1 MSDQTHSNQPVNHEI
16 ILHGRT
22 FKVMLTAEQIA
33 NGVARVAREIRD
45 AYHDRNPIFIGVL
58 TGGAIFTADLV
69 RACGLPCELNFVKL
83 SSYEGMESTGQVRLV
98 LPPPPDVEN
107 RHIILVE
114 DIVDTGRTLHFFL
127 PLLREHRPASV
138 ALATLLQKPDALRFP
153 LEVDYKAFDIPDKFV
168 VGYGLDYNQEGRH
181 LPDLYELAVGE

>member
-1 MSDQTHSNQPVNHEI
+1 MSHQPAYSSLSDQFVTI
-16 ILHGRT
+16 HGKEFRL
-22 FKVMLTAEQIA
+22 FLSAKQIA
-33 NGVARVAREIRD
+33 EGVEKIAAEIRKEY
-45 AYHDRNPIFIGVL
+45 AECRPIFIGVL

-69 RACGLPCELNFVKL
+69 RACNLPCELNFVKL
-83 SSYEGMESTGQVRLV
+83 SSYHGMESSGQVRMV
-98 LPPPPDVEN
+98 LPPPPDIEN

-127 PLLREHRPASV
+127 PLLREHKPASV

-168 VGYGLDYNQEGRH
+168 VGYGLDYDQEGRH
-181 LPDLYELAVGE
+181 LPHLYELADKK